1 MISRDMILKKRLSP
15 KEIGK
20 LVLIGSG
27 KGGVGKSTISIF
39 LSLFMSEKGHKTGL
53 LDLDVH
59 SSSIASVF
67 NIKGR
72 IKAGKYGFEPLK
84 HGNLEVM
91 SLGFVLGDRPVP
103 LRGEG
108 ESGVVS
114 WLLSTTNWG
123 KLDYL
128 VVDLPPGTGDE
139 VLSAIRMS
147 SGMRRKNIA
156 VTTPS
161 KISVDAVRKYV
172 KLLRDENVE
181 IDALVVNMSRLGDIK
196 LFGDVDFA
204 GNTIELP
211 FDQRIEEFFRGT
223 RDWRSLSDEFLSGV
237 ERIYEV
243 VKL

>member
-1 MISRDMILKKRLSP
+1 MIGRDVILRERFLS
-15 KEIGK
+15 KNIGK

-39 LSLFMSEKGHKTGL
+39 LSLFMAEKGNKTGL

-67 NIKGR
+67 NMNR
-72 IKAGKYGFEPLK
+72 IRAGKYGFEPLRR
-84 HGNLEVM
+84 GNLEVM
-91 SLGFVLGDRPVP
+91 SLGFLLGDRPVP

-108 ESGVVS
+108 ESSVVS
-114 WLLSTTNWG
+114 WLMSTTNWG
-123 KLDYL
+123 DLDYL
-128 VVDLPPGTGDE
+128 LVDLPPGTGDE

-147 SGMRRKNIA
+147 RRNIA

-172 KLLRDENVE
+172 KLLKDENVE
-181 IDALVVNMSRLGDIK
+181 IDALVVNMSRLGDLK
-196 LFGDVDFA
+196 LFGDMELT

-211 FDQRIEEFFRGT
+211 FDPGVEEFFRGA
-223 RDWRSLSDEFLSGV
+223 REWSSLSDEFLSGI

-243 VKL
+243 IKQ

>member
-1 MISRDMILKKRLSP
+1 MIGRDVILRERFLS
-15 KEIGK
+15 KNIGK

-39 LSLFMSEKGHKTGL
+39 LSLFMAEKGNKTGL

-67 NIKGR
+67 NMSR
-72 IKAGKYGFEPLK
+72 IRAGKYGFEPLRR
-84 HGNLEVM
+84 GNLEVM
-91 SLGFVLGDRPVP
+91 SLGFLLGDRPVP

-108 ESGVVS
+108 ESSVVS
-114 WLLSTTNWG
+114 WLMSTTNWG
-123 KLDYL
+123 DLDYL
-128 VVDLPPGTGDE
+128 LVDLPPGTGDE

-147 SGMRRKNIA
+147 SWMRRRNIA

-172 KLLRDENVE
+172 KLLKDENVE
-181 IDALVVNMSRLGDIK
+181 IDALVVNMSRLGDLK
-196 LFGDVDFA
+196 LFGDMELT

-211 FDQRIEEFFRGT
+211 FDPGVEEFFRGA
-223 RDWRSLSDEFLSGV
+223 REWSSLSDEFLSGI

-243 VKL
+243 IKQ